1 VPVLADVRSSVTPA
15 ELERTGLPPE
25 KSRILS
31 DRVNAVLE
39 RHRDREEPDSQTETW
54 LEFRKIFEKE
64 DAFRRTFEAHL
75 SLYQLAYE
83 GRHTEAGPGPAWIPS
98 PEQIRGTN
106 LAALMRERR
115 VGSYP
120 ELHRW
125 SVEHRT
131 EFWSTML
138 ERLDIVIRKKPD
150 RILDPKAD
158 VTHPDWLPGARL
170 NIAESCFLAAP
181 EKTAI
186 VYASEEN
193 AELRRTT
200 YRDLH
205 RLAARVANGLE
216 AIGTKPGD
224 RIALYLPMTPESV
237 GIYLGIVLAGRCV
250 VGIADASAPTDF
262 AKRSRIAD
270 AKAVFTIDRFLRDGK
285 PHAVYSKVLAAQGP
299 RAIVLGSDVDS
310 AVRTERLQDLSWPDF
325 LASKDTYEVVACR
338 PSDPSNILFSSGT
351 TKDPKAIPWTHAT
364 PIKAAA
370 DAYLHH
376 DVVPGDILSWPTS
389 FGWMMGPWLT
399 YASLVNRATM
409 ALYVGATTRRAFGEF
424 VSQAGVTMLGV
435 VPKLVRAWRLGRTMG
450 GLDWGKI
457 RRFTSTA
464 EPSTPDDMLYLMFL
478 AGYRP
483 IIEYCG
489 GTEIGGG
496 YLTGTLVQPSA
507 PATFTTPAMGLDFVI
522 LDDGHE
528 APRGELFL
536 IPPSIGLSND
546 LLNYD
551 HFEEYFAGVPEGP
564 NGVRL
569 RRHGDQVERL
579 GGGYYRH
586 HGRIDDMI
594 NLNGVKTSAE
604 EIRSVIGHDLVA
616 DAKPISADVDGT
628 GQHRLIVYAVPRDP
642 QQVGSP
648 ELPDRL
654 RLDFQRSIRERLNP
668 LLAHIEEV
676 VLVSELPQAGPG
688 KTKTMKDLRLLYAER
703 TKKARESTAH
713 R

>member
-1 VPVLADVRSSVTPA
+1 MIEHL
-15 ELERTGLPPE
+15 G
-25 KSRILS
+25 I
-31 DRVNAVLE
+31 
-39 RHRDREEPDSQTETW
+39 
-54 LEFRKIFEKE
+54 
-64 DAFRRTFEAHL
+64 AFRR
-75 SLYQLAYE
+75 
-83 GRHTEAGPGPAWIPS
+83 
-98 PEQIRGTN
+98 
-106 LAALMRERR
+106 
-115 VGSYP
+115 
-120 ELHRW
+120 
-125 SVEHRT
+125 
-131 EFWSTML
+131 
-138 ERLDIVIRKKPD
+138 KPD
-150 RILDPKAD
+150 LVLDPKAD

-170 NIAESCFLAAP
+170 NIAESCFLAPP

-186 VYASEEN
+186 VYASEGD
-193 AELRRTT
+193 AGLRRTT
-200 YRDLH
+200 YRELR

-250 VGIADASAPTDF
+250 VGIADASAPADF

-285 PHAVYSKVLAAQGP
+285 SHAVYSKVLAAEGP
-299 RAIVLGSDVDS
+299 RAIVLESDVAT
-310 AVRTERLQDLSWPDF
+310 AVRTERPQDLSWPEF
-325 LASKDTYEVVACR
+325 LASKDEYEAVACR

-351 TKDPKAIPWTHAT
+351 TKDPKAIPWTHTT
-364 PIKAAA
+364 PIKAAV

-376 DVVPGDILSWPTS
+376 DVVPDDVLAWPTS

-399 YASLVNRATM
+399 YAALANRATM
-409 ALYVGATTRRAFGEF
+409 ALYVGGTTRRAFGEF
-424 VSQAGVTMLGV
+424 VSEAGVTMLGV
-435 VPKLVRAWRLGRTMG
+435 VPKLVRTWRLEKTME
-450 GLDWGKI
+450 GLDWGRI

-464 EPSTPDDMLYLMFL
+464 EPSTPDDMLYLMSL

-496 YLTGTLVQPSA
+496 YITGTLVQACA
-507 PATFTTPAMGLDFVI
+507 PGTFTTPAMGIDFVI

-528 APRGELFL
+528 ARRGELFL

-551 HFEEYFAGVPEGP
+551 HFEEYFAGVPTGP

-586 HGRIDDMI
+586 HGRIDDTI

-616 DAKPISADVDGT
+616 DTKPISADVDGT

-642 QQVGSP
+642 KQLDSP
-648 ELPDRL
+648 DLPERL
-654 RLDFQRSIRERLNP
+654 RLDFQRAIRERLNP
-668 LLAHIEEV
+668 LLAHVEEV
-676 VLVSELPQAGPG
+676 VLVPELPQAGPG
-688 KTKTMKDLRLLYAER
+688 KTKTMKELRFLYAVR
-703 TKKARESTAH
+703 TKKARGSTGH

>member
-1 VPVLADVRSSVTPA
+1 MTRA
-15 ELERTGLPPE
+15 ELARTGL
-25 KSRILS
+25 SRERTRVLS
-31 DRVNAVLE
+31 DRVNEVLG
-39 RHRDREEPDSQTETW
+39 RHRDRTDPESQTETW
-54 LEFRKIFEKE
+54 LEFRRILETE
-64 DAFRRTFEAHL
+64 DAFRRAFEAHL
-75 SLYQLAYE
+75 TLYRLAYE
-83 GRHTEAGPGPAWIPS
+83 GRRNEDGPGPAWIPS
-98 PEQIRGTN
+98 SEQVRATN
-106 LAALMRERR
+106 LATLMRERR

-125 SVEHRT
+125 SVEDRT

-138 ERLDIVIRKKPD
+138 ERLGIVFRRKPD
-150 RILDPKAD
+150 RILVPKAD
-158 VTHPDWLPGARL
+158 VTHPDWFPGARL

-186 VYASEEN
+186 IYASEEDP
-193 AELRRTT
+193 ELRRTT
-200 YRDLH
+200 YRELR
-205 RLAARVANGLE
+205 RLTARVANGLE
-216 AIGTKPGD
+216 ALGTKPGD

-250 VGIADASAPTDF
+250 VGIADASAPADF

-285 PHAVYSKVLAAQGP
+285 QHAVYSKVLAAEGP
-299 RAIVLGSDVDS
+299 RAIVLGSDVE
-310 AVRTERLQDLSWPDF
+310 AAARPERPQDLSWPDF
-325 LASKDTYEVVACR
+325 LASKDEYQPVACR

-351 TKDPKAIPWTHAT
+351 TKDPKAIPWTHTT

-376 DVVPGDILSWPTS
+376 DVVPADILAWPTS

-409 ALYVGATTRRAFGEF
+409 ALYVGGTTRRAFGEF

-435 VPKLVRAWRLGRTMG
+435 VPKLVRAWRLEKTME
-450 GLDWGKI
+450 GLDWSRI

-464 EPSTPDDMLYLMFL
+464 EPSTSDDMLYLMSL
-478 AGYRP
+478 AGYKP

-496 YLTGTLVQPSA
+496 YITGTMVQPCA
-507 PATFTTPAMGLDFVI
+507 PGTFTTPAMGIDLVI
-522 LDDGHE
+522 MDDGHE
-528 APRGELFL
+528 ARRGEVFL

-546 LLNYD
+546 LVNYD
-551 HFEEYFAGVPEGP
+551 HFEEYFAGVPSGP
-564 NGVRL
+564 NGERM

-616 DAKPISADVDGT
+616 DAKPISADIDGT

-642 QQVGSP
+642 HQLESP
-648 ELPDRL
+648 DLSERL

-668 LLAHIEEV
+668 LLAHVEEV
-676 VLVSELPQAGPG
+676 VLVPELPQAGPG
-688 KTKTMKDLRLLYAER
+688 KTKTMKELRLLYAAR
-703 TKKARESTAH
+703 TKKARGSSS
-713 R
+713 RR